1 LIRKVAIGLLPKQR
15 KVIEVLTV
23 LFMGLAGS
31 RFPKPS
37 AAVAVL
43 NLHWFL
49 ERTVAVTVTE
59 LVLAAHTDS
68 SKKESHTIIAMRIH
82 IFMTVQQQNRWP
94 VRPPV
99 LLNPQNFIN
108 ATGFFLTE

>member
-1 LIRKVAIGLLPKQR
+1 
-15 KVIEVLTV
+15 
-23 LFMGLAGS
+23 MGLAGS

-59 LVLAAHTDS
+59 LVLAAHKDS

-82 IFMTVQQQNRWP
+82 IFMTVQQQNKWP
-94 VRPPV
+94 VRPLI
-99 LLNPQNFIN
+99 LLNPMYFIN
-108 ATGFFLTE
+108 TTGFFLKE